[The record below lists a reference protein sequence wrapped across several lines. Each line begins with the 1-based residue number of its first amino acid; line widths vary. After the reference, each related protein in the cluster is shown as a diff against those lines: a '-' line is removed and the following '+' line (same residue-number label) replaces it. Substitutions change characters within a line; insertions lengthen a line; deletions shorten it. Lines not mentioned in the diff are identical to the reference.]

1 MRPHPDEALPVA
13 ALPTG
18 EHVVGLLPAGGQ
30 GTRIGPLPFSKE
42 LFPIG
47 FRSHKEGQDLRPK
60 VVSHYLLEKM
70 RLAGIQEVYIVLR
83 PGSGIFRPTSVTA
96 PRWVCTWHI

>member
-18 EHVVGLLPAGGQ
+18 EQVVGLLPAGGQ
-30 GTRIGPLPFSKE
+30 GTRIGPLPCGAE

-47 FRSHKEGQDLRPK
+47 FRSHEEGQDLRPK
-60 VVSHYLLEKM
+60 VVPHYLLKKM
-70 RLAGIQEVYIVLR
+70 RLAEIHSLEHWNAAL
-83 PGSGIFRPTSVTA
+83 GSSATSDA
-96 PRWVCTWHI
+96 AMSLSSDC

>member
-13 ALPTG
+13 TLPTG
-18 EHVVGLLPAGGQ
+18 EQVVGLLPAGGQ
-30 GTRIGPLPFSKE
+30 GTRIGPLPCSKE

-47 FRSHKEGQDLRPK
+47 FRSNEEGQDLRPK

-70 RLAGIQEVYIVLR
+70 RLAGIRRSILFFVR
-83 PGSGIFRPTSVTA
+83 GSGIFRPTSVTV